1 MVITYLMFNSGLLV
15 LVEVDLDELGAVQ
28 LDPDALANNLCGEHE
43 VLQDGVV
50 Y

>member
-1 MVITYLMFNSGLLV
+1 MFNSGLLV
-15 LVEVDLDELGAVQ
+15 LVQVHFDELRAIQ
-28 LDPDALANNLCGEHE
+28 LDPDALAYNLGGEHQ